1 MFAAWCLRAA
11 YSAADTGRLCCR
23 KTRIKIIYKLWI
35 EDTKNNRFPT
45 RCRHCTGN
53 LVVLVRLEKENGK
66 ETTYFSC
73 PTCAQI
79 EIKES

>member
-1 MFAAWCLRAA
+1 M
-11 YSAADTGRLCCR
+11 
-23 KTRIKIIYKLWI
+23 
-35 EDTKNNRFPT
+35 EDTRNNRFTT

-73 PTCAQI
+73 AICAQI